1 MMKNIAIINNVDF
14 GSTGQISLNLH
25 RNLLAKGYR
34 SYFCYGR
41 GASPTN
47 SSMKKIGS
55 FLSVNI
61 HALMVRMTGRQGFY
75 SSSSIT
81 KLLRFFSKANIDTI
95 YIVCIHGY
103 YLNEYKLYKYVA
115 DNNIA
120 LVHIMIDEYAYGG
133 KCAYNNGC
141 NRYFLG
147 CGNCPNKAS
156 YPTSLILD
164 GSKAVF
170 KMKQKAYQMLSK
182 AAFVGPRFVVEKA
195 KESPLLQNAKIVELD
210 ESIDMDIY
218 YPRNT
223 DNLYS
228 ELGISDNKIVIT
240 CIAPFN
246 NTVNDRKGC
255 RFFIELARRFESNN
269 NYIFIHVG
277 YMCEDKSFL
286 PKNYIPI
293 GFIRDQNKL
302 AEYFSIGD
310 LFVFP
315 SLLDT
320 MPNACLDSLAC
331 GVPLLCFDISG
342 MPYVSDNTVGT
353 FVEARNV
360 TELQKVVQK
369 IVKKNSDIIQRCR
382 SYALSRYDSK
392 KYNERLMQ
400 IGEYLNK
407 I

>member
-75 SSSSIT
+75 SSSSTT

-141 NRYFLG
+141 NRYFWG

-182 AAFVGPRFVVEKA
+182 AAFVTSTTILSSLSR
-195 KESPLLQNAKIVELD
+195 
-210 ESIDMDIY
+210 
-218 YPRNT
+218 
-223 DNLYS
+223 
-228 ELGISDNKIVIT
+228 SD
-240 CIAPFN
+240 
-246 NTVNDRKGC
+246 
-255 RFFIELARRFESNN
+255 S
-269 NYIFIHVG
+269 
-277 YMCEDKSFL
+277 
-286 PKNYIPI
+286 
-293 GFIRDQNKL
+293 
-302 AEYFSIGD
+302 
-310 LFVFP
+310 
-315 SLLDT
+315 SLL
-320 MPNACLDSLAC
+320 
-331 GVPLLCFDISG
+331 
-342 MPYVSDNTVGT
+342 
-353 FVEARNV
+353 
-360 TELQKVVQK
+360 
-369 IVKKNSDIIQRCR
+369 
-382 SYALSRYDSK
+382 
-392 KYNERLMQ
+392 
-400 IGEYLNK
+400 
-407 I
+407 

>member
-41 GASPTN
+41 GASLTN

-75 SSSSIT
+75 SSSSTT

-147 CGNCPNKAS
+147 CGNCPNKA
-156 YPTSLILD
+156 
-164 GSKAVF
+164 
-170 KMKQKAYQMLSK
+170 
-182 AAFVGPRFVVEKA
+182 
-195 KESPLLQNAKIVELD
+195 
-210 ESIDMDIY
+210 
-218 YPRNT
+218 
-223 DNLYS
+223 
-228 ELGISDNKIVIT
+228 
-240 CIAPFN
+240 
-246 NTVNDRKGC
+246 
-255 RFFIELARRFESNN
+255 
-269 NYIFIHVG
+269 
-277 YMCEDKSFL
+277 
-286 PKNYIPI
+286 
-293 GFIRDQNKL
+293 
-302 AEYFSIGD
+302 
-310 LFVFP
+310 
-315 SLLDT
+315 
-320 MPNACLDSLAC
+320 
-331 GVPLLCFDISG
+331 
-342 MPYVSDNTVGT
+342 
-353 FVEARNV
+353 
-360 TELQKVVQK
+360 
-369 IVKKNSDIIQRCR
+369 
-382 SYALSRYDSK
+382 
-392 KYNERLMQ
+392 
-400 IGEYLNK
+400 
-407 I
+407 

>member
-75 SSSSIT
+75 SSSSTT

-164 GSKAVF
+164 GSKA
-170 KMKQKAYQMLSK
+170 
-182 AAFVGPRFVVEKA
+182 
-195 KESPLLQNAKIVELD
+195 
-210 ESIDMDIY
+210 
-218 YPRNT
+218 
-223 DNLYS
+223 
-228 ELGISDNKIVIT
+228 
-240 CIAPFN
+240 
-246 NTVNDRKGC
+246 
-255 RFFIELARRFESNN
+255 
-269 NYIFIHVG
+269 
-277 YMCEDKSFL
+277 
-286 PKNYIPI
+286 
-293 GFIRDQNKL
+293 
-302 AEYFSIGD
+302 
-310 LFVFP
+310 
-315 SLLDT
+315 DT
-320 MPNACLDSLAC
+320 HQ
-331 GVPLLCFDISG
+331 
-342 MPYVSDNTVGT
+342 T
-353 FVEARNV
+353 
-360 TELQKVVQK
+360 
-369 IVKKNSDIIQRCR
+369 
-382 SYALSRYDSK
+382 
-392 KYNERLMQ
+392 
-400 IGEYLNK
+400 
-407 I
+407 

>member
-75 SSSSIT
+75 SSSSTT

-228 ELGISDNKIVIT
+228 ELGISDI
-240 CIAPFN
+240 
-246 NTVNDRKGC
+246 
-255 RFFIELARRFESNN
+255 
-269 NYIFIHVG
+269 
-277 YMCEDKSFL
+277 KSL
-286 PKNYIPI
+286 SPVL
-293 GFIRDQNKL
+293 RHL
-302 AEYFSIGD
+302 
-310 LFVFP
+310 
-315 SLLDT
+315 
-320 MPNACLDSLAC
+320 
-331 GVPLLCFDISG
+331 
-342 MPYVSDNTVGT
+342 
-353 FVEARNV
+353 
-360 TELQKVVQK
+360 
-369 IVKKNSDIIQRCR
+369 IIQ
-382 SYALSRYDSK
+382 
-392 KYNERLMQ
+392 
-400 IGEYLNK
+400 
-407 I
+407 